1 MDALKQVAP
10 AERTID
16 DHRHAVVLGAWAWI
30 LVVGWILGKLH
41 PGGMI
46 H

>member
-1 MDALKQVAP
+1 MP
-10 AERTID
+10 AGFARRDWID